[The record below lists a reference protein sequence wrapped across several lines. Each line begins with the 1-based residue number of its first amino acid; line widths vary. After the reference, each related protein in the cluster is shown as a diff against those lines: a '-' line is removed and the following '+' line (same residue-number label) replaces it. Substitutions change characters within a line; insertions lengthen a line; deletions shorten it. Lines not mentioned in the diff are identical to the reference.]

1 MEERRKN
8 KRIELESR
16 LIIKRLDAG
25 AEAAEEVAIEIVDVS
40 KTGVGF
46 NCTIPLEIGA
56 VYEAYLT
63 IWTKE
68 VSHAFLEIV
77 RIMKESGIGYGAVNH
92 PVDRDPVCGYVGVIN
107 DVCPKCGRKE
117 FEGVPMER
125 VTSIEDICCE

>member
-16 LIIKRLDAG
+16 LIIKRLDG
-25 AEAAEEVAIEIVDVS
+25 GTEEAEEVAIEIVDVS

-46 NCTIPLEIGA
+46 NCTMPLEIGA

-68 VSHAFLEIV
+68 VIHAFLEIV
-77 RIMKESGIGYGAVNH
+77 RIIKEDDTFKYGAIFIGMPEMDAARIMVYDTVNE
-92 PVDRDPVCGYVGVIN
+92 N
-107 DVCPKCGRKE
+107 
-117 FEGVPMER
+117 
-125 VTSIEDICCE
+125 T

>member
-1 MEERRKN
+1 MQERRKN

-68 VSHAFLEIV
+68 VIHAFLEIV
-77 RIMKESGIGYGAVNH
+77 RIVKEDDTFKYGAIFIGMPEMDAARIMVYDTVNE
-92 PVDRDPVCGYVGVIN
+92 N
-107 DVCPKCGRKE
+107 
-117 FEGVPMER
+117 
-125 VTSIEDICCE
+125 T